1 MAIDASMPAAFRGL
15 FEPHRY
21 KVFYGGR
28 GGGKSRAFA
37 RALLLTGVQRPVRVL
52 CAREVQNSIRDSVK
66 RLLDDEIGRLGL
78 GFLDGF
84 TDPIFSKQL
93 RAYPA
98 GRPLAVA

>member
-1 MAIDASMPAAFRGL
+1 MAVDASMPAAFRGL

-52 CAREVQNSIRDSVK
+52 CAREVQNSMGQREASS
-66 RLLDDEIGRLGL
+66 G
-78 GFLDGF
+78 
-84 TDPIFSKQL
+84 
-93 RAYPA
+93 
-98 GRPLAVA
+98 